1 MDNSGNYIPIRYK
14 ENQWKLVGYI
24 RSYTLPSTRLLP
36 KRYTRQINTLRA
48 KYQVDQMEIAN
59 KEEHNRLITSMLA
72 GSIMLLLMFT
82 IIAFRLK
89 KQQQR

>member
-1 MDNSGNYIPIRYK
+1 MEACRLYQELYPTVD
-14 ENQWKLVGYI
+14 
-24 RSYTLPSTRLLP
+24 TLTTEG
-36 KRYTRQINTLRA
+36 YTRQINTLRA